1 LRAIIIKTPGTKIRV
16 RKGVVVVENDNGRI
30 EVTPANC
37 DVLIAVTARFTV
49 TGMALRYLMRQG
61 IDFVVMDKRG
71 EPLGRFFPLV
81 INKTIA
87 ARRAQYLAMF
97 DGRGYRGVL
106 KVIECKLRNQAA
118 VLKYFAKSRRSE
130 ILREE
135 AYIIERI
142 TDEFASKIP
151 DLTPQEVLEY
161 EAWVARRYWST
172 LASLLPEELGFIG
185 RKQEGTDPFN
195 MALNYGYGILY
206 YAVERA
212 LLLVGLD
219 PYGGYLHKDKS
230 GKQTLVFDFIEQ
242 FRPVAVDKPLVAN
255 ACRIPLSVVH
265 GVLSYETRSKIAE
278 VVVRTL
284 NTHHMYHG
292 KSIPLEHIILRE
304 AHAFARYLRG
314 SLEEYEGYRAWW

>member
-1 LRAIIIKTPGTKIRV
+1 MRAIIIKTPGTKIRV

-142 TDEFASKIP
+142 TEK
-151 DLTPQEVLEY
+151 
-161 EAWVARRYWST
+161 
-172 LASLLPEELGFIG
+172 
-185 RKQEGTDPFN
+185 N
-195 MALNYGYGILY
+195 
-206 YAVERA
+206 
-212 LLLVGLD
+212 LLL
-219 PYGGYLHKDKS
+219 
-230 GKQTLVFDFIEQ
+230 FILIISLK
-242 FRPVAVDKPLVAN
+242 RTAPIPPTTPLMTPSMSTYRN
-255 ACRIPLSVVH
+255 LFISDLS
-265 GVLSYETRSKIAE
+265 LKC
-278 VVVRTL
+278 
-284 NTHHMYHG
+284 
-292 KSIPLEHIILRE
+292 P
-304 AHAFARYLRG
+304 
-314 SLEEYEGYRAWW
+314 